1 MRPMKITKGCLDCHG
16 HQPTYLD
23 SKTAGG
29 VSVTIPMS
37 EIYKYSIDAYIKTV
51 IIHFVFWIIGIF
63 FIKFVYKKEQKAK
76 DDLHY
81 FANHDALTTLPNRHA
96 YSKAISK
103 MMQSEKTDNIYLL
116 FMDLDN
122 FKTIN
127 DSLGHSVGDLLLRS
141 VSKRLK
147 NRIRGFDIFARF
159 GGDEFVLLFSNVKS
173 SESIEDI
180 TTRIHAVMKEP
191 FVLKEYEVYTTASIG
206 ISNYPKDG
214 ETPDILLKN
223 ADIAMYDA
231 KNSGRSR
238 SSFYSEKMTVSS
250 ANRLMLEGELHK
262 ALENR
267 ELYMLYQPQ
276 VAIQNEKL
284 VGVEALI
291 RWNHPRRG
299 LVSPIEF
306 IPIAENNGLIMLIGE
321 WIIDQACEQLA
332 TWQNTDMRN
341 ITISINISAKQLLHQ
356 DLYSYIEEAVE
367 REGIN
372 TALLELEI
380 TESVVMENINETV
393 KILAKLKKLGVSI
406 AIDDFGTGYSS
417 LSYLKKLPIDKLKID
432 REFIKDIPQ
441 DRDDVAITKAII
453 NLASSLSLKIIAEG
467 PETKEHIKF
476 LKDANCDIA
485 QGFFYSKPIS
495 AKDVEELFN

>member
-1 MRPMKITKGCLDCHG
+1 
-16 HQPTYLD
+16 
-23 SKTAGG
+23 
-29 VSVTIPMS
+29 
-37 EIYKYSIDAYIKTV
+37 
-51 IIHFVFWIIGIF
+51 
-63 FIKFVYKKEQKAK
+63 
-76 DDLHY
+76 
-81 FANHDALTTLPNRHA
+81 
-96 YSKAISK
+96 
-103 MMQSEKTDNIYLL
+103 
-116 FMDLDN
+116 
-122 FKTIN
+122 
-127 DSLGHSVGDLLLRS
+127 
-141 VSKRLK
+141 
-147 NRIRGFDIFARF
+147 
-159 GGDEFVLLFSNVKS
+159 
-173 SESIEDI
+173 
-180 TTRIHAVMKEP
+180 
-191 FVLKEYEVYTTASIG
+191 
-206 ISNYPKDG
+206 
-214 ETPDILLKN
+214 
-223 ADIAMYDA
+223 
-231 KNSGRSR
+231 
-238 SSFYSEKMTVSS
+238 
-250 ANRLMLEGELHK
+250 
-262 ALENR
+262 
-267 ELYMLYQPQ
+267 
-276 VAIQNEKL
+276 
-284 VGVEALI
+284 
-291 RWNHPRRG
+291 
-299 LVSPIEF
+299 VSPIEF
-306 IPIAENNGLIMLIGE
+306 IPIAENNGLIMPIGE

>member
-1 MRPMKITKGCLDCHG
+1 
-16 HQPTYLD
+16 
-23 SKTAGG
+23 
-29 VSVTIPMS
+29 
-37 EIYKYSIDAYIKTV
+37 V

-173 SESIEDI
+173 SKSIEDI

-291 RWNHPRRG
+291 RWNHPRR
-299 LVSPIEF
+299 
-306 IPIAENNGLIMLIGE
+306 
-321 WIIDQACEQLA
+321 
-332 TWQNTDMRN
+332 
-341 ITISINISAKQLLHQ
+341 
-356 DLYSYIEEAVE
+356 
-367 REGIN
+367 
-372 TALLELEI
+372 
-380 TESVVMENINETV
+380 
-393 KILAKLKKLGVSI
+393 
-406 AIDDFGTGYSS
+406 
-417 LSYLKKLPIDKLKID
+417 
-432 REFIKDIPQ
+432 
-441 DRDDVAITKAII
+441 
-453 NLASSLSLKIIAEG
+453 
-467 PETKEHIKF
+467 
-476 LKDANCDIA
+476 
-485 QGFFYSKPIS
+485 
-495 AKDVEELFN
+495 